1 MNNFPSI
8 DSILDVPL
16 SLFPSNLKAFHD
28 WSKQSFRQKR
38 THRYLKKI
46 NRYTLS
52 QLLIHTL
59 AIRIFSNFSALQASS
74 LFSQSSLLSTLTYI
88 LHTSEIR
95 SLQNLVNLT
104 SSFLSTEYL
113 NPSNWLPYSSGFSS
127 PRSLSEMERLN
138 VRRCFMFSS
147 VSILQGKSLF
157 LWCEWLDKSIT
168 HEQWI
173 LMHITR

>member
-38 THRYLKKI
+38 THRYLKKKPVYI
-46 NRYTLS
+46 VSIAHPHSRDPY
-52 QLLIHTL
+52 
-59 AIRIFSNFSALQASS
+59 IFKLQCSQASS